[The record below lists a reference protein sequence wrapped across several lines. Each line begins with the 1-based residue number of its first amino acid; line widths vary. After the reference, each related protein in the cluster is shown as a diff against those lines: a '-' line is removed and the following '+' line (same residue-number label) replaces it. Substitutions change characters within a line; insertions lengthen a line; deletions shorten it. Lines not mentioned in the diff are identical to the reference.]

1 MTAKKQHGNPPE
13 KPQFAE
19 RYAKLNTEQKRAV
32 DTVEGPLLVVAGPGS
47 GKTELLSL
55 RVAKILK
62 ETQARPS
69 QILCL
74 TFTESGAVNM
84 RERLSSLIG
93 EEAYRVAI
101 FTFHGFCKYVIELFP
116 EFFYNSALYNPA
128 GDLDQISV
136 LEEIFENLPAASPL
150 KSYHSEQ
157 GYTYL
162 DSAKRLIADL
172 KKGGYTPEEFKI
184 VLSRNKIVGDIF
196 TEVFLPVVEERLS
209 QKQIPVIGAALDT
222 FKTACEKN
230 AELKKVNGSVKI
242 GLVVEQLEEVIMR
255 SLAQAIAQCEGDTKP
270 LSAWKE
276 KFLRKDDDKRSVLKD
291 TKYIDKLEALAE
303 VYMQY
308 QDEMHKRGLYDFD
321 DMILDTIAAIEKH
334 QSLRYELQEQF
345 QYMLIDEF
353 QDTNGAQMRL
363 CRLLADAPHINQN
376 PNIMAVGDDD
386 QSIYKF
392 QGAELSNILE
402 FKSLYPTAALVTL
415 TKNYRSGKSI
425 VDSSLA
431 LIRKGSQRLENL
443 VEEIKKDLVAAGPH
457 KDLGEIFVKELPTS
471 VHEFHYVAKAIR
483 AQIDAGVSPK
493 DIAIIARKHKTLESI
508 VPFLQK
514 QKVPIIYE
522 REQNVLF
529 EPHVEQIIKI
539 ARCLNSI
546 RLGEQENVDNLM
558 SEILSFPFWGLNRI
572 AIWRLSQKAFKAR
585 EPWFET
591 MIAEGDT
598 ETPEGIKMKEI
609 AEFMIGLSVA
619 AGYEPLPKIIDQI
632 VGSDDAVLF
641 DEEGEVDEVDGAAGP
656 RVKTY
661 TSPFKD
667 YYFNEKRFTHEKA
680 EYMSFLASLRVFIES
695 IKEYKHGQIT
705 TVADLVEFVDLHV
718 TNEISLADKSP
729 FMNSRDAVSLLT
741 AHKAKGL
748 EYDSVFILSCQDQEW
763 ISKGRG
769 QILPP
774 PSNMPIS
781 PQSDASDDYLRL
793 FYVALTR
800 AKKHLMLTS
809 HSHDNKGKETN
820 LLRYIADGVLGT
832 PERVALDE
840 VIPDTTEALTSS
852 YLTFNTPPFVDD
864 EKVLLLSML
873 DNYQLSITHLNNFLN
888 LSKGGPQKFFE
899 QNILRFPQSKQAP
912 ASFGSAMHKALEL
925 AVTQFKKEGKLPAEE
940 VVHETFEKALKAER
954 LANKDFE
961 QYLEKGKIA
970 LSLYMKDKGDT
981 FTAKDRT
988 EVNFRDQGVVING
1001 VPVTGKI
1008 DRITDL
1014 SEGSAPARLGSSC
1027 EFIVRDYKTGRAIAD
1042 WSGADDREK
1051 IKLDNFKRQLLFYK
1065 LLIENSRDFKT
1076 CKVNR
1081 GVIDFLEPKTI
1092 QKQVK
1097 SIQLGYEID
1106 LDELD
1111 KLKKLIKSVHT
1122 RIMNLDFPDVSK
1134 YGESYKGIQEFI
1146 DDLVSEV

>member
-1 MTAKKQHGNPPE
+1 MIAKKQHGNPPE

-19 RYAKLNTEQKRAV
+19 RYAKLNAEQKKAV
-32 DTVEGPLLVVAGPGS
+32 DTIEGPLLVVAGPGS

-136 LEEIFENLPAASPL
+136 LEEIFENLPATNPL

-172 KKGGYTPEEFKI
+172 KKGGYTPEEFKL
-184 VLSRNKIVGDIF
+184 VLLRNKIVGDIF
-196 TEVFLPVVEERLS
+196 TEVLLPAVEERLS
-209 QKQIPVIGAALDT
+209 QKQIPVIGAALNK
-222 FKTACEKN
+222 FKAACEKN
-230 AELKKVNGSVKI
+230 AELKNVNGSTKV
-242 GLVVEQLEEVIMR
+242 GLIVEQLEEVIMR
-255 SLAQAIAQCEGDTKP
+255 SLAQAITQCEGDTKP

-276 KFLRKDDDKRSVLKD
+276 KFLRKDDDKKSVLKD
-291 TKYIDKLEALAE
+291 TKYIDKLEVLADI
-303 VYMQY
+303 YKKY

-321 DMILDTIAAIEKH
+321 DMILDTIAVIEKH

-363 CRLLADAPHINQN
+363 CRLLADAPHVNQN

-402 FKSLYPTAALVTL
+402 FKTLYPTATLVTL

-457 KDLGEIFVKELPTS
+457 KDAGEIFVKELPTS

-483 AQIDAGVSPK
+483 EQIDAGISPK
-493 DIAIIARKHKTLESI
+493 DIAIIARKHKTLEAI

-529 EPHVEQIIKI
+529 EPHIEQIIKM
-539 ARCLNSI
+539 ARCLDAI
-546 RLGEQENVDNLM
+546 RLGQQENVDNLM
-558 SEILSFPFWGLNRI
+558 SEILSFPFWGLDRI
-572 AIWRLSQKAFKAR
+572 SIWRLSQKAFKAR
-585 EPWFET
+585 EPWFEI
-591 MIAEGDT
+591 MIAEG
-598 ETPEGIKMKEI
+598 ETGTAEGRKMKEI
-609 AEFMIGLSVA
+609 AEFIIGLSVA
-619 AGYEPLPKIIDQI
+619 AGYEPLPKVIDQI
-632 VGSDDAVLF
+632 VGSDDAILF
-641 DEEGEVDEVDGAAGP
+641 DEEGEVGEADGAPSTRA
-656 RVKTY
+656 KTY
-661 TSPFKD
+661 TSPFKEF
-667 YYFNEKRFTHEKA
+667 YFNEKRFTHEKA

-695 IKEYKHGQIT
+695 IKEYKQGQIT
-705 TVADLVEFVDLHV
+705 TVADLVEFVDLHI

-809 HSHDNKGKETN
+809 HSHDDKGKETN

-899 QNILRFPQSKQAP
+899 QNILRFPQSKQP
-912 ASFGSAMHKALEL
+912 SASFGSAMHKALEL
-925 AVTQFKKEGKLPAEE
+925 AVTQYKQDGELPSEDVICA
-940 VVHETFEKALKAER
+940 TFEKALKAER
-954 LANKDFE
+954 LAQKDFE
-961 QYLEKGKIA
+961 QYLEKGKTA
-970 LSLYMKDKGDT
+970 LALYLKDKGDT

-988 EVNFRDQGVVING
+988 EVNFRDQGVVIDG

-1008 DRITDL
+1008 DRMTDM
-1014 SEGSAPARLGSSC
+1014 SEGATPTKLGQAC
-1027 EFIVRDYKTGRAIAD
+1027 EFVVRDYKTGRAIAD
-1042 WSGADDREK
+1042 WSGVDDREK

-1065 LLIENSRDFKT
+1065 LLIENSRDFKM
-1076 CKVNR
+1076 CKVNK
-1081 GVIDFLEPKTI
+1081 GIIDFLEPKTM
-1092 QKQVK
+1092 QKKQV
-1097 SIQLGYEID
+1097 SIELQYTID
-1106 LDELD
+1106 DAELNR
-1111 KLKKLIKSVHT
+1111 LRKLIRVIYKK
-1122 RIMNLDFPDVSK
+1122 IMSLDFPDVSQFDIT
-1134 YGESYKGIQEFI
+1134 YKGVKEFEEW
-1146 DDLVSEV
+1146 LLSQG

>member
-1 MTAKKQHGNPPE
+1 MTAKSATRNTSGLNE

-19 RYAKLNTEQKRAV
+19 RYAKLNTEQKKAV

-84 RERLSSLIG
+84 RERLVSLIG

-101 FTFHGFCKYVIELFP
+101 FTFHGFCKYVIEKFP

-136 LEEIFENLPAASPL
+136 LEDIFENLPASSPL

-172 KKGGYTPEEFKI
+172 KKGGYTPSEFKI
-184 VLSRNKIVGDIF
+184 VLKRNKLVGEIF
-196 TEVFLPVVEERLS
+196 TEILLPAVEERLS
-209 QKQIPVIGAALDT
+209 QKQIPVIAKALEQ
-222 FKTACEKN
+222 FKETCDKS
-230 AELKKVNGSVKI
+230 AELKQIQNT
-242 GLVVEQLEEVIMR
+242 GLFVEQLEEVITR
-255 SLAQAIAQCEGDTKP
+255 SLAQAITQCEGDTKA
-270 LSAWKE
+270 LGAWKE
-276 KFLRKDDDKRSVLKD
+276 KFLRKDDDKKNVLKD
-291 TKYIDKLEALAE
+291 AKYIDKLEVLADI
-303 VYMQY
+303 YSTY
-308 QDEMHKRGLYDFD
+308 QEEMHKKGLYDFD
-321 DMILDTIAAIEKH
+321 DMILDTIAAIEKN
-334 QSLRYELQEQF
+334 QSLRYELQEQY

-402 FKSLYPTAALVTL
+402 FKTLYPTATLVTL

-457 KDLGEIFVKELPTS
+457 KDLGDIAVKTLPTS
-471 VHEFHYVAKAIR
+471 VHEYHCVAKEIR
-483 AQIDAGVSPK
+483 AQIDAGISPK
-493 DIAIIARKHKTLESI
+493 DIAIIARKHKSLEAI
-508 VPFLQK
+508 VPFLQR

-539 ARCLNSI
+539 ARCLNTI
-546 RLGEQENVDNLM
+546 RLGQQENVDNLM
-558 SEILSFPFWGLNRI
+558 SEILSFPFWGLSRI
-572 AIWRLSQKAFKAR
+572 EVWRLSQKAFKAR

-591 MIAEGDT
+591 MMAEG
-598 ETPEGIKMKEI
+598 GKIQEI
-609 AEFMIGLSVA
+609 AEFVIGLSVS

-632 VGSDDAVLF
+632 VGSDDSFLF
-641 DEEGEVDEVDGAAGP
+641 NEEGEVDADESAITK
-656 RVKTY
+656 KTY
-661 TSPFKD
+661 TSPFKE

-729 FMNSRDAVSLLT
+729 FMNSRDAVALLT

-748 EYDSVFILSCQDQEW
+748 EYDSVYVLSCQDQEW
-763 ISKGRG
+763 ITKGRG
-769 QILPP
+769 QNLPP

-781 PQSDASDDYLRL
+781 PQSDAGDDYLRL

-800 AKKHLMLTS
+800 ARKKLALTS
-809 HSHDNKGKETN
+809 HSHDDKGKETN
-820 LLRYIADGVLGT
+820 LLRYIADGTMGQ
-832 PERVALDE
+832 PETVPLSE
-840 VIPDTTEALTSS
+840 VVPDTTEALTSS

-873 DNYQLSITHLNNFLN
+873 DGYQLSITHLNNFLN

-925 AVTQFKKEGKLPAEE
+925 AVTQYKKEGKLPAESVLFE
-940 VVHETFEKALKAER
+940 VFEKALRVER
-954 LANKDFE
+954 LAQKDFE
-961 QYLEKGKIA
+961 QYFEKGKEA
-970 LSLYMKDKGDT
+970 LALYLKDKKDT
-981 FTAKDRT
+981 FTPKDRT
-988 EVNFRDQGVVING
+988 EVNFRDQGVVIEG

-1008 DRITDL
+1008 DRISEL
-1014 SEGSAPARLGSSC
+1014 SENERASKFGQSC
-1027 EFIVRDYKTGRAIAD
+1027 EFLVRDYKTGRAIVD
-1042 WSGADDREK
+1042 WNGADDREK

-1065 LLIENSRDFKT
+1065 LLIENSRDFKGCT
-1076 CKVNR
+1076 VNK
-1081 GVIDFLEPKTI
+1081 GVIDFLEPKVI
-1092 QKQVK
+1092 QKNPTSVELNY
-1097 SIQLGYEID
+1097 SID
-1106 LDELD
+1106 NDELSR
-1111 KLKKLIKSVHT
+1111 LKRLIKVVYGM
-1122 RIMNLDFPDVSK
+1122 IMNLDFPDVAQF
-1134 YGESYKGIQEFI
+1134 GTTYKGMVEFENWLL
-1146 DDLVSEV
+1146 DQDK